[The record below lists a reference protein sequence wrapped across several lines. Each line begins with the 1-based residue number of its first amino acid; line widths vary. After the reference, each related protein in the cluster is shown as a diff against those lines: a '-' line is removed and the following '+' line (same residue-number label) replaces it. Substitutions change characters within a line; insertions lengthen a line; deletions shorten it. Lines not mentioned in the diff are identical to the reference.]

1 MLDLITFRWLE
12 RYREYGLF
20 FIRLTIGFRLIYG
33 VADNVFS
40 WAHMVEFR
48 DFLDKLGVPF
58 PMFGAHLSAYAQ
70 FICGILF
77 IVGFAFRP
85 ASFVMVINFIFAL
98 LIAHRTGG
106 YAPAA
111 AAWIML
117 FTSLGFL
124 VHGAGKLSVDE
135 RLTARDRERE
145 SSPAPP
151 AVLPPRT

>member
-1 MLDLITFRWLE
+1 MLNLITFQWLE
-12 RYREYGLF
+12 RYKEYGLF
-20 FIRLTIGFRLIYG
+20 FIRLTIGVRLIYG

-70 FICGILF
+70 FVCGILF
-77 IVGFAFRP
+77 ILGLAFRP
-85 ASFVMVINFIFAL
+85 ASFVMVINFICAL

-124 VHGAGKLSVDE
+124 LHGAGRLSVDE
-135 RLTARDRERE
+135 WLVHRGRAERN
-145 SSPAPP
+145 
-151 AVLPPRT
+151 VLSGVPGS

>member
-1 MLDLITFRWLE
+1 MQSLMRILNWFESRK
-12 RYREYGLF
+12 EYGLI
-20 FIRLTIGFRLIYG
+20 FIRLTIGVRLIYG
-33 VADNVFS
+33 VADNIFS

-77 IVGFAFRP
+77 ILGLLFRP
-85 ASFVMVINFIFAL
+85 AAFVMVINFICAL

-117 FTSLGFL
+117 FVSAGFL
-124 VHGAGKLSVDE
+124 VHGPGALAIDNTLK
-135 RLTARDRERE
+135 RRA
-145 SSPAPP
+145 
-151 AVLPPRT
+151 

>member
-1 MLDLITFRWLE
+1 MLNLLTFQWLD
-12 RYREYGLF
+12 RYKEYGLF

-40 WAHMVEFR
+40 WAHMIEFR
-48 DFLDKLGVPF
+48 DFLEKLGVPF
-58 PMFGAHLSAYAQ
+58 PLFSAHLSAYAQ

-77 IVGFAFRP
+77 IAGFLFRP
-85 ASFVMVINFIFAL
+85 AAFVMVINFICAL

-124 VHGAGKLSVDE
+124 FHGAGKLSVDE
-135 RLTARDRERE
+135 WLTRRAGAPSAAR
-145 SSPAPP
+145 PAP
-151 AVLPPRT
+151 LQSHT

>member
-1 MLDLITFRWLE
+1 MLNLITFQWLE
-12 RYREYGLF
+12 RYKEYGLF
-20 FIRLTIGFRLIYG
+20 FIRLTIGVRLIYG
-33 VADNVFS
+33 VSDNIFS

-48 DFLDKLGVPF
+48 EFLDKLGVPF

-77 IVGFAFRP
+77 IIGLAFRP

-106 YAPAA
+106 YLPAA

-135 RLTARDRERE
+135 WLGAREVRVLQP
-145 SSPAPP
+145 SS
-151 AVLPPRT
+151 

>member
-1 MLDLITFRWLE
+1 MLNLITFRWLE
-12 RYREYGLF
+12 RYKEYGLF

-58 PMFGAHLSAYAQ
+58 PLFSAHLSAYAQ

-77 IVGFAFRP
+77 IVGFLFRP

-111 AAWIML
+111 LAWIML

-124 VHGAGKLSVDE
+124 FHGAGKLSIDE
-135 RLTARDRERE
+135 DVLVERRAL
-145 SSPAPP
+145 SPP
-151 AVLPPRT
+151 VERTSAG

>member
-1 MLDLITFRWLE
+1 MFKWFEE
-12 RYREYGLF
+12 RKEYGLIL
-20 FIRLTIGFRLIYG
+20 IRLTIGFRLIHG

-58 PMFGAHLSAYAQ
+58 PMFSAHLSVYAQ
-70 FICGILF
+70 FICGALF
-77 IVGFAFRP
+77 ILGLLFRP
-85 ASFVMVINFIFAL
+85 AALVMVINFIFAL

-117 FTSLGFL
+117 LVSAGFF
-124 VHGAGKLSVDE
+124 VHGPGALALDNLLE
-135 RLTARDRERE
+135 RRAAARRSGMDHQMVR
-145 SSPAPP
+145 SAS
-151 AVLPPRT
+151 

>member
-1 MLDLITFRWLE
+1 MGCFAE
-12 RYREYGLF
+12 RFLGL
-20 FIRLTIGFRLIYG
+20 RRRGGFPTRRRKNCG
-33 VADNVFS
+33 FAVA
-40 WAHMVEFR
+40 FR

-77 IVGFAFRP
+77 IAGFLFRP
-85 ASFVMVINFIFAL
+85 AALVTVINFIFAL

-111 AAWIML
+111 EAWIML

-124 VHGAGKLSVDE
+124 FHGAGKLSVDE
-135 RLTARDRERE
+135 WLTGRVR
-145 SSPAPP
+145 PA
-151 AVLPPRT
+151 ATAIAF

>member
-1 MLDLITFRWLE
+1 MLNLLTFQWLD
-12 RYREYGLF
+12 RYKEYGLF
-20 FIRLTIGFRLIYG
+20 FIRLTIGVRLIYG
-33 VADNVFS
+33 VADNIFS
-40 WAHMVEFR
+40 WAHMIEFR

-58 PMFGAHLSAYAQ
+58 PLFSAHLSAYAQ

-77 IVGFAFRP
+77 IVGFLFRP

-111 AAWIML
+111 LAWIML

-135 RLTARDRERE
+135 WLTRREAAPSVSR
-145 SSPAPP
+145 PAP
-151 AVLPPRT
+151 LQSHT